1 MQEEER
7 GILGMTVSSL
17 GTSVSASG
25 AWKNPHGGIQGTT
38 REKAAQGEIWESAA
52 SRGSRTIRNVELPR
66 ESDEGQNCMEHQH

>member
-17 GTSVSASG
+17 GTRSASG

-38 REKAAQGEIWESAA
+38 REKAAQGRDLGVRSFQ
-52 SRGSRTIRNVELPR
+52 RGVVAGVMNEVAQGE
-66 ESDEGQNCMEHQH
+66 